1 MGSLQ
6 KWNLLD
12 EEELVNNK
20 PKAFR
25 QFRQKT
31 VDHFFS
37 RIKVKTKREIHDTL
51 VRTKI

>member
-25 QFRQKT
+25 QFRQKR
-31 VDHFFS
+31 VDDFFFEN
-37 RIKVKTKREIHDTL
+37 KGKDKREIHDTL
-51 VRTKI
+51 VRAKI